1 MQWRWIILITSLII
15 SVLTLTFNQN
25 QGTQTPLQTSGELQ
39 SHQLISDTGSG
50 IKIAVCSLLSAR
62 KSSLRNG
69 PLVQNIVN
77 ELSEE
82 THVVIL
88 VNDLESFQ
96 YTGNADRVTFLEL
109 PEASHLSIWPQD
121 PFLILEGSGTP
132 KMVVSKKFDRG
143 DDLIMAEQLSSQL
156 DLAIIETDLHF
167 EGGNIVCSSEK
178 IFIGRDTVSRNMADL
193 GANEGQIISRF
204 EKLLGASVHIVG
216 TTPQPIGH
224 IDLIVTPL
232 GAKVISVAD
241 SNLGAEIVQKVL
253 DQSPRE
259 ILRFIEECE
268 NDFFGSDQIESVTDL
283 AGNQLVRPNL
293 KDGLQHAIQYS
304 RELSSDL
311 DAIASDLEK
320 QGFRIVRAPA
330 LVSNLE
336 GKEIRFPILT
346 YNNVLL
352 ETRNEQ
358 NIVYLPQYGL
368 NTLDQAAYTN
378 WESLGYLV
386 KPVEGFATS
395 AMYGG
400 SLRCCT
406 KVLLRD

>member
-1 MQWRWIILITSLII
+1 MQWRWIILITLLII
-15 SVLTLTFNQN
+15 SVLTLKFTKN
-25 QGTQTPLQTSGELQ
+25 QGTGTPFKTSAESQ
-39 SHQLISDTGSG
+39 SHQLISDTGSE

-77 ELSEE
+77 ELSED
-82 THVVIL
+82 THIVIL

-96 YTGNADRVTFLEL
+96 YTGNTDRVTFLEL

-121 PFLILEGSGTP
+121 PFLILEGSDTP

-156 DLAIIETDLHF
+156 GLEIIETDLHF
-167 EGGNIVCSSEK
+167 EGGNIVCSGQK

-193 GANEGQIISRF
+193 GASEGQIIRRF
-204 EKLLGASVHIVG
+204 EKLLGVSVEIVG

-232 GAKVISVAD
+232 GEEVISVAD
-241 SNLGAEIVQKVL
+241 LNLGAEIIQEVL

-268 NDFFGSDQIESVTDL
+268 DNFFGSDQIESVTDL

-311 DAIASDLEK
+311 DAIASDLQK

-336 GKEIRFPILT
+336 GEEIRFPILT

-368 NTLDQAAYTN
+368 NTLDQAACTS